1 MSVNEQDYEVRVKY
15 EDGIM
20 VSAKSKDEAIEKA
33 RAAFLEDSNKEIIA
47 QMQFKVSEF
56 N

>member
-1 MSVNEQDYEVRVKY
+1 VRVNEQDYEVRVKY

-33 RAAFLEDSNKEIIA
+33 KSCFSRG
-47 QMQFKVSEF
+47 
-56 N
+56 

>member
-33 RAAFLEDSNKEIIA
+33 RAAFLEESNKQMIA